1 MHFCSLFLRSSKA
14 FIVPLKIKMEQR
26 RFTSEMEWAPF
37 KCLFWNVNDSVL
49 KVMVSVTS
57 GVLQAFLL
65 NYVKLYGNDN
75 KCQKRTTI

>member
-1 MHFCSLFLRSSKA
+1 
-14 FIVPLKIKMEQR
+14 MEQR

-65 NYVKLYGNDN
+65 NYVKVIWQRQQMPKTYDN
-75 KCQKRTTI
+75 IKVDFL